1 MPRKRRSDPPV
12 TDEPKSST
20 HASVPPWRDARVLSI
35 AFQAI
40 VLVVVLVVGGFLV
53 NNALTAMERQGF
65 FPSLDF
71 LGSTARFDIA
81 NPLIPYEAS
90 DTIGKALLVGLLS
103 TLMVSFVGIVLATV
117 FGLFVGIA
125 RLSGNWLISRLA
137 LGFVELFRNTPLLLQ
152 LIVIY
157 FAILQLPGPK
167 DAIALPGSIY
177 ISKSGV
183 DLPLAQLTGTGGPWL
198 LSVIVA
204 VAAVVAL
211 WIVAGRRARAGR
223 RTRGLRTL
231 AVVLLFA
238 VPLLAWL
245 VLAQPP
251 VSFQI
256 PELGRFNFSGGI
268 AISAEFAALTLG
280 LALYTAAFIAE
291 IVRGGIESVTTGQVE
306 AARAIG
312 LKEGQTLRLV
322 VLPQA
327 LRVIIPP
334 LTSQYLNLI
343 KNSSLALVI
352 GFQDVFGISAT
363 ISTNTGQPVSVLVV
377 VMAFYLA
384 ISLIVSALMNI
395 YNRRVQITER

>member
-1 MPRKRRSDPPV
+1 LTNESKP
-12 TDEPKSST
+12 ST
-20 HASVPPWRDARVLSI
+20 HASVPPWRDARVLSF

-40 VLVVVLVVGGFLV
+40 VLVAVLVVGGFLL

-117 FGLFVGIA
+117 FGLIVGIA
-125 RLSGNWLISRLA
+125 RLSRNWLISRLA

-157 FAILQLPGPK
+157 FGILQLPGPK
-167 DAIALPGSIY
+167 EAIVLPGSIY
-177 ISKSGV
+177 ISKSGL
-183 DLPLAQLTGTGGPWL
+183 DMPLAQLADGGGSWL
-198 LSVIVA
+198 LSVVVA
-204 VAAVVAL
+204 VAVFVAL
-211 WIVAGRRARAGR
+211 WIVAGRRERAGR

-245 VLAQPP
+245 VFSQPP
-251 VSFQI
+251 VSFQT